1 MFGIRDLTTF
11 VLIHGGGGSSW
22 CWHLVAPELRSR
34 GFDVVAP
41 DLPCDDDSASLTDYA
56 DAVVEAIG
64 DRRDL
69 VVVGHSYGG
78 FIAPLVADQLPVR
91 LLVLVSGMIP
101 VLGETPRDW
110 WDNTGHAQ
118 AVQEQAVR
126 DGGETG
132 SSDPFASFYHDV
144 PRALAEEAMRRER
157 GESSTAWVSP
167 WPLPA
172 WPNVPTK
179 FVLCK
184 DDRIFPADFFR
195 RLVPERLGVTPDEMP
210 GGHYV
215 QLSRPKELADIL
227 MSHLQPSRNPQ
238 I

>member
-64 DRRDL
+64 ERSDL

-78 FIAPLVADQLPVR
+78 LIAPLVADQLPVR

-118 AVQEQAVR
+118 AVQEQAV
-126 DGGETG
+126 
-132 SSDPFASFYHDV
+132 
-144 PRALAEEAMRRER
+144 RRER

-195 RLVPERLGVTPDEMP
+195 RLVPERLGVTPDEIP

-215 QLSRPKELADIL
+215 QLSRPK
-227 MSHLQPSRNPQ
+227 
-238 I
+238 